1 MLLRLIALLKLFK
14 GLLLV
19 GAGVGA
25 LRLLHA
31 DVLEAVLRLSDRLN
45 LDPQNRYVDAVVER
59 LAMVD
64 AHTLRSL
71 GVGSF
76 VYAALLL
83 TEGVGL
89 WLRQPWAEYFTVL
102 VTGSFV
108 PLEAYELTRRFT
120 AVRLVVLLVN
130 VAIVVYLI
138 ARIRRRRGTLQA

>member
-1 MLLRLIALLKLFK
+1 MLLRLIALLKLVK
-14 GLLLV
+14 GLLLL

-31 DVLEAVLRLSDRLN
+31 DVLEAVLLLSDRLN
-45 LDPQNRYVDAVVER
+45 LDPQNRYVDAVIER

-64 AHTLRSL
+64 ERTLRSL

-89 WLRQPWAEYFTVL
+89 WMRQHWAEYFTVV
-102 VTGSFV
+102 VTGSFI

-120 AVRLVVLLVN
+120 AVRLVVLLLN
-130 VAIVVYLI
+130 VAIVGYLVR
-138 ARIRRRRGTLQA
+138 RIRGRRGTL

>member
-1 MLLRLIALLKLFK
+1 MLLRLIALLKLAK
-14 GLLLV
+14 GLLLL

-31 DVLEAVLRLSDRLN
+31 DVLEAVLVLSDRLN
-45 LDPQNRYVDAVVER
+45 LDPQNRYVEAAIER
-59 LAMVD
+59 LALVD

-71 GVGSF
+71 EVGSF

-89 WLRQPWAEYFTVL
+89 WRRRHWAEYFTVV

-120 AVRLVVLLVN
+120 AVRLVVLLLN
-130 VAIVVYLI
+130 VAIVAYLVR
-138 ARIRRRRGTLQA
+138 RIRSRRGTL